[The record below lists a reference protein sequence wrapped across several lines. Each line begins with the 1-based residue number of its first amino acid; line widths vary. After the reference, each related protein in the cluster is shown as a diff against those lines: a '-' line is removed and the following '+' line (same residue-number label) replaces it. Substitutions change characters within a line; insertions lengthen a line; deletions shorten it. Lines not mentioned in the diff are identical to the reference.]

1 MVETGRLERDLY
13 HQTFGSSVLCLF
25 NYIITSLRVERTHQ
39 LPVPVM
45 FLVVLSLGK
54 DNICCELIVHHA
66 LSWR

>member
-1 MVETGRLERDLY
+1 MAETGRRERDLY

-45 FLVVLSLGK
+45 FFSGLVLG
-54 DNICCELIVHHA
+54 EGQYL
-66 LSWR
+66 L